1 MAMSITHRGTGVAL
15 SLGAS
20 LTRPRH
26 EGRSLWVSGSR
37 AVGFSP
43 SSPVPSLAPAA
54 GFLPVYPCL
63 DLLVLRCLQ
72 PRCSPVFK
80 TPQSLR
86 GAVTCVPPSPIFL
99 PELPQ
104 AAKAAPDL
112 LSSLQGHIQGH
123 VWVLKPPSA
132 MQGLGFCPWEL
143 GTCLAPWHKSLAAAR
158 AAAALSG
165 AAQRGLLSAPAGVG
179 SPRFPRR
186 WSTEENG
193 FLLRRG
199 KLSAPLSRAV
209 ITGASAFLRREAAA
223 CLAPASA
230 AISSY

>member
-1 MAMSITHRGTGVAL
+1 MSP
-15 SLGAS
+15 
-20 LTRPRH
+20 TRTQH
-26 EGRSLWVSGSR
+26 EGRSLWVFGIR

-43 SSPVPSLAPAA
+43 SSPVPSLAPAPV
-54 GFLPVYPCL
+54 FLPVYPCL

-72 PRCSPVFK
+72 PRCSLVFK

-86 GAVTCVPPSPIFL
+86 GVVTWVPPSLIFL

-112 LSSLQGHIQGH
+112 SPSLQGH
-123 VWVLKPPSA
+123 VWVPKPPSKA
-132 MQGLGFCPWEL
+132 QGLGFCPREL

-179 SPRFPRR
+179 SHRFPRR
-186 WSTEENG
+186 WSTEENR

-209 ITGASAFLRREAAA
+209 ITGGLPS
-223 CLAPASA
+223 
-230 AISSY
+230 